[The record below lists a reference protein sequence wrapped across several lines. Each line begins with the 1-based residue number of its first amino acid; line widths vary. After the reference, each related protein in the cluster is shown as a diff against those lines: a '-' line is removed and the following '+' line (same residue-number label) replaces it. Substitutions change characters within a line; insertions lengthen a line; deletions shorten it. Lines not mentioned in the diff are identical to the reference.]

1 MTSADEAL
9 AAKARPVSGEDQD
22 RARGD
27 TYTAY
32 FPIRELG
39 SGTIRCVQA
48 FNLAFVIKETF
59 MASHPDTAD
68 QPDTPRN
75 RGDDDA
81 PHLSPATPAE
91 DQRTILLNEIAWG
104 AVLAGVVVA
113 LVTQLLLNML
123 GLGIGIATLDPGTGD
138 NPSATSL
145 SIGAGIW
152 WTLSG
157 ILASLA
163 GGYAAGTAVRA
174 AEGGHRRL
182 ARPYRLGLHY
192 AGDLLPAQLDRGR
205 RARRRLQHG
214 QRRARRPWPHRGG
227 HRRRRGTGPVAGGRP
242 DGRDRDVGARRQR
255 RQRSRGSARC
265 RGHRHARGAHRRP
278 GPGAG
283 GARAGRAG
291 ACPGAEHPD
300 RGGSHAR
307 SPATSSST
315 GKRWSRHGSRRRR
328 RPTRRPR
335 VVSRGALFGF
345 FALALGAVAAWFGG
359 RAGAV
364 YPTLT
369 DLALLGRGRRRP

>member
-1 MTSADEAL
+1 MPSRKHLWPPTL
-9 AAKARPVSGEDQD
+9 IP
-22 RARGD
+22 
-27 TYTAY
+27 
-32 FPIRELG
+32 P
-39 SGTIRCVQA
+39 
-48 FNLAFVIKETF
+48 
-59 MASHPDTAD
+59 D

-75 RGDDDA
+75 RGEDDA

-163 GGYAAGTAVRA
+163 GGYAAGRLSGRPKEATAAWHGLTAWAFTTLVIFYLLSSTVGGVLGGVYNTVSGALGGLGRGAAATAGAAAPALSRVADPMAAIETSVRDASGGNDPAALRDAAVTAMRA
-174 AEGGHRRL
+174 ALTGDQAQAQDARERAAQAL
-182 ARPYRLGLHY
+182 AK
-192 AGDLLPAQLDRGR
+192 AQNIPIEQ
-205 RARRRLQHG
+205 ARTQ
-214 QRRARRPWPHRGG
+214 
-227 HRRRRGTGPVAGGRP
+227 VAGYEQQYRQT
-242 DGRDRDVGARRQR
+242 VEQARQ
-255 RQRSRGSARC
+255 Q
-265 RGHRHARGAHRRP
+265 
-278 GPGAG
+278 
-283 GARAGRAG
+283 
-291 ACPGAEHPD
+291 
-300 RGGSHAR
+300 
-307 SPATSSST
+307 ATAAADT
-315 GKRWSRHGSRRRR
+315 AA
-328 RPTRRPR
+328 R

-369 DLALLGRGRRRP
+369 DLALPGRGRRRP

>member
-1 MTSADEAL
+1 
-9 AAKARPVSGEDQD
+9 
-22 RARGD
+22 
-27 TYTAY
+27 
-32 FPIRELG
+32 
-39 SGTIRCVQA
+39 
-48 FNLAFVIKETF
+48 
-59 MASHPDTAD
+59 MATHADTAG

-75 RGDDDA
+75 RGEDDA

-163 GGYAAGTAVRA
+163 GGYAAGRLSGRPKEATAAWHGLTAWAFTTLVIFYLLSSTVGGVLGGVYNTVSGALGGLGRGAAATAGAAAPALSRVADPMAAIETSVRDAGGGNDPAALRDAAVTAMRA
-174 AEGGHRRL
+174 ALTGDQAQAQDARERAAQAL
-182 ARPYRLGLHY
+182 AKAQNIPIEQARTQVTGYEQQYR
-192 AGDLLPAQLDRGR
+192 QTVE
-205 RARRRLQHG
+205 RARQ
-214 QRRARRPWPHRGG
+214 Q
-227 HRRRRGTGPVAGGRP
+227 
-242 DGRDRDVGARRQR
+242 
-255 RQRSRGSARC
+255 
-265 RGHRHARGAHRRP
+265 
-278 GPGAG
+278 
-283 GARAGRAG
+283 
-291 ACPGAEHPD
+291 
-300 RGGSHAR
+300 
-307 SPATSSST
+307 ATQAADT
-315 GKRWSRHGSRRRR
+315 AA
-328 RPTRRPR
+328 R